1 MAEEETCSLL
11 SPTSLAISVLH
22 THTHTH
28 THARVCGRRESEL
41 ELRHPC
47 TCLPPFHFLKGY
59 VFAAEMRRRF
69 GSPILRL
76 VPLSVRVSR
85 CSACLLS

>member
-22 THTHTH
+22 THTH
-28 THARVCGRRESEL
+28 ARVSGRRVSEL

>member
-22 THTHTH
+22 THTHT
-28 THARVCGRRESEL
+28 CMSGRRVSEL

-47 TCLPPFHFLKGY
+47 MCLPPFHFLKGY